1 MAASATYVPIATTNL
16 GSASSYTFSSIPQT
30 YTDLIL
36 IINDVANTSTNQGVY
51 LLYNSDSGSNYSRTG
66 LRANGSTASSF
77 YQTNNPYLAIAASGS
92 TNNPKPN
99 IVQIMNYSNT
109 TTYKTTLSRGN
120 DAGNGI
126 DAMVHLWRNTSA
138 ITSITIYENTAT
150 FGTNATA
157 TLYGIA
163 AA

>member
-1 MAASATYVPIATTNL
+1 MTAGATYVPIATVNL
-16 GSASSYTFSSIPQT
+16 GSASSYSFTSIPQT

-36 IINDVANTSTNQGVY
+36 VINDVANTSTNQGVY
-51 LLYNSDSGSNYSRTG
+51 LLYNNDSSTNYSRTA
-66 LRANGSTASSF
+66 LRANGSSASSF
-77 YQTNNPYLAIAASGS
+77 YQTNNPQLAVGAGGS
-92 TNNPKPN
+92 TNNPKPD
-99 IVQIMNYSNT
+99 IAHIMNYSNT

-126 DAMVHLWRNTSA
+126 DAMVHLWRSTAA
-138 ITSITIYENTAT
+138 ITSITVYENTGT
-150 FGTNATA
+150 FSTNATA

>member
-1 MAASATYVPIATTNL
+1 MTAGPTYTPIATTNL
-16 GSASSYTFSSIPQT
+16 GSASSYTFTSIPQT

-36 IINDVANTSTNQGVY
+36 IVNDVANTSTNQGVY
-51 LLYNSDSGSNYSRTG
+51 LLYNNDSGSNYSRTA
-66 LRANGSTASSF
+66 LRAIGSTANSF
-77 YQTNNPYLAIAASGS
+77 YQSNNPQLALGAAGS
-92 TNNPKPN
+92 TNNPKPD
-99 IVQIMNYSNT
+99 IAHIMNYSNT

-120 DAGNGI
+120 DAGTGL
-126 DAMVHLWRNTSA
+126 DAMVHLWRNTAA

-150 FGTNATA
+150 FSTNATA

>member
-1 MAASATYVPIATTNL
+1 MTAGPTYTPIATTNL
-16 GSASSYTFSSIPQT
+16 GSASSYTFTSIPQT

-51 LLYNSDSGSNYSRTG
+51 LLYNNDSGSNYSRTA

-77 YQTNNPYLAIAASGS
+77 YQSNNPQLALAAGGS

-99 IVQIMNYSNT
+99 IAHIMNYSNT

-120 DAGNGI
+120 DAGNGL
-126 DAMVHLWRNTSA
+126 DAMVHLWRNTAA
-138 ITSITIYENTAT
+138 ITSIAIYENTGT
-150 FGTNATA
+150 FSTNATA

-163 AA
+163 SA

>member
-1 MAASATYVPIATTNL
+1 MAAGITYVPIATTNL
-16 GSASSYTFSSIPQT
+16 GSASSYAFTSIPQT

-51 LLYNSDSGSNYSRTG
+51 LLYNNDSGSNYSRTG

-77 YQTNNPYLAIAASGS
+77 YQSNNPQLALAASGS

-99 IVQIMNYSNT
+99 IAHIMNYSNT
-109 TTYKTTLSRGN
+109 TTYKTTLSKGN
-120 DAGNGI
+120 DAGNGL
-126 DAMVHLWRNTSA
+126 DAMVHLWRNTAA
-138 ITSITIYENTAT
+138 ITSITIYETTAT
-150 FGTNATA
+150 FSTNATA